1 MIRSLL
7 AATAA
12 FSLSAAA
19 VQAQT
24 PAQTPTQTPAQAP
37 APAAALQGGPA
48 EVGLLPGAELSADC
62 GALNN
67 LAGRAWCVTAQLG
80 QIGALADA
88 YIADLETKG
97 WLAAGGDENRVVFIK
112 RRAAGGCDGMQMV
125 AFYDT
130 TKTAIAELPA
140 YLGFATI
147 PGDVCAAQSA
157 APAAAGSP
165 QH

>member
-7 AATAA
+7 AATAVL
-12 FSLSAAA
+12 SLSAFA

-24 PAQTPTQTPAQAP
+24 PAP
-37 APAAALQGGPA
+37 APAAQQGGPA
-48 EVGLLPGAELSADC
+48 DVGLLPGAELSADC
-62 GALNN
+62 GGLNN
-67 LAGRAWCVTAQLG
+67 LTGRAYCVTAQLG

-112 RRAAGGCDGMQMV
+112 RREAGGCDGMQMV

-130 TKTAIAELPA
+130 TKTAVAELPA

-147 PGDVCAAQSA
+147 PGDVCAA
-157 APAAAGSP
+157 AAATPPAS
-165 QH
+165 

>member
-1 MIRSLL
+1 MRLLL
-7 AATAA
+7 AASAA
-12 FSLSAAA
+12 LALSAPA

-24 PAQTPTQTPAQAP
+24 PA
-37 APAAALQGGPA
+37 PAAPQSTQQGGPA
-48 EVGLLPGAELSADC
+48 DVGLLPGAELSADC
-62 GALNN
+62 GGLNN

-88 YIADLETKG
+88 YIADLSSKN

-112 RRAAGGCDGMQMV
+112 RREAGGCDGMQMV

-130 TKTAIAELPA
+130 TKTAVAELPA

-157 APAAAGSP
+157 APAAAGTP
-165 QH
+165 PK

>member
-12 FSLSAAA
+12 LSLSAAA
-19 VQAQT
+19 VRAQT
-24 PAQTPTQTPAQAP
+24 PSQ
-37 APAAALQGGPA
+37 APAAAPQGGPA

-88 YIADLETKG
+88 YIADLEAKG

-130 TKTAIAELPA
+130 AKTAVAELPA

-157 APAAAGSP
+157 APVAAGSP
-165 QH
+165 QQ

>member
-1 MIRSLL
+1 MIRTLL

-12 FSLSAAA
+12 LSLSAAIA
-19 VQAQT
+19 QAQT
-24 PAQTPTQTPAQAP
+24 PDAAP
-37 APAAALQGGPA
+37 APAAQQGGPA
-48 EVGLLPGAELSADC
+48 DVGLLPGAELAVDC
-62 GALNN
+62 GGLNN
-67 LAGRAWCVTAQLG
+67 LAGRAYCVSAPLG

-112 RRAAGGCDGMQMV
+112 RRETGGCDGMQMV

-130 TKTAIAELPA
+130 TKTPVAELPG

-157 APAAAGSP
+157 APAAAGSTP
-165 QH
+165 Q

>member
-7 AATAA
+7 AATAVM
-12 FSLSAAA
+12 SLSAAA

-24 PAQTPTQTPAQAP
+24 PAP
-37 APAAALQGGPA
+37 APAAQQGGPA
-48 EVGLLPGAELSADC
+48 DVGLLPGAELSADC
-62 GALNN
+62 GGLNN
-67 LAGRAWCVTAQLG
+67 LTGRAYCVTAQLG

-97 WLAAGGDENRVVFIK
+97 WLAAGGDENRVVLIK
-112 RRAAGGCDGMQMV
+112 RREAGGCDGMQMV

-130 TKTAIAELPA
+130 SKTAVAELPA

-147 PGDVCAAQSA
+147 PGDVCAAA
-157 APAAAGSP
+157 AATPPAAATP
-165 QH
+165 Q

>member
-7 AATAA
+7 AATAVL
-12 FSLSAAA
+12 SLATA

-24 PAQTPTQTPAQAP
+24 SA
-37 APAAALQGGPA
+37 APAAQQGGPA
-48 EVGLLPGAELSADC
+48 DVGLLPGAELSADC
-62 GALNN
+62 GGLNN
-67 LAGRAWCVTAQLG
+67 LTGRAYCVTAQLG

-97 WLAAGGDENRVVFIK
+97 WLAAGGDENRVVLIK
-112 RRAAGGCDGMQMV
+112 RREAGGCDGMQMV

-130 TKTAIAELPA
+130 SKTAVAELPA

-147 PGDVCAAQSA
+147 PGDVCAAAAATPPA
-157 APAAAGSP
+157 APAGSP
-165 QH
+165 PQ